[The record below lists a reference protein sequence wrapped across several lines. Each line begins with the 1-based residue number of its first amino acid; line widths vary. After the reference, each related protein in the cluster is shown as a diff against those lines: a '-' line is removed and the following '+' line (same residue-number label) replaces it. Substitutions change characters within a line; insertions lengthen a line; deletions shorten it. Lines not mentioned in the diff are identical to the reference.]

1 MYAAGAARA
10 MAACRHIDAPS
21 RRPDLARAM
30 SAPDPES
37 WIRITER
44 GFYVVPGGFH
54 VDPTRPVA
62 NAVVTHGHAD
72 HARPDHNAVLAT
84 PATLAI
90 MRHRYGDRA
99 GRRQQ
104 PLVYGESVRIGA
116 VTVTFRP
123 AGHVL
128 GSAQAVLDYAGSRI
142 VVSGDYKREVD
153 PTCAPFEPVPCDA
166 FVTEATFGL
175 PVFRHPAAS
184 GEVRRLLEAQR
195 LFPERALLVGVYA
208 LGKAQRLIALLR
220 ANGYDRPV
228 YLHGALQ
235 GLCELYQAHGI
246 ALGELRP
253 ATGQAKPTLAG
264 EIVLAPP
271 AALNDRWARRLPE
284 PLPCMASGWMRVRQ
298 RARQRGVE
306 LPLVI
311 SDHADW
317 DDLTATLREVG
328 APRVWVTHGNE
339 DALCHWAAGQGFDA
353 KALAVVGWGEEDADP
368 EEAAIR

>member
-1 MYAAGAARA
+1 MSDVDAGRAGADLPHA
-10 MAACRHIDAPS
+10 MR
-21 RRPDLARAM
+21 
-30 SAPDPES
+30 APDPES

-44 GFYVVPGGFH
+44 GFYVVPGDFH
-54 VDPTRPVA
+54 VDPTRPVER
-62 NAVVTHGHAD
+62 AVVTHGHAD
-72 HARPDHNAVLAT
+72 HARPDHGAVLAT

-90 MRHRYGDRA
+90 MRHRYGERA
-99 GRRQQ
+99 GRRHD
-104 PLVYGESVRIGA
+104 PMAYGESVRIGD

-128 GSAQAVLDYAGSRI
+128 GSAQAVLDYAGSRV
-142 VVSGDYKREVD
+142 VVSGDYKREPD
-153 PTCAPFEPVPCDA
+153 PTCTPFEPVPCHA

-175 PVFRHPAAS
+175 PVFRHPEA
-184 GEVRRLLEAQR
+184 GDEVQRLLAAQR

-220 ANGYDRPV
+220 AAGYDRPIYV
-228 YLHGALQ
+228 HGALQ
-235 GLCELYQAHGI
+235 GLCELYRAHGV

-253 ATGQAKPTLAG
+253 ATGQAKPALAG

-317 DDLTATLREVG
+317 DDLTATLRDVG

-339 DALCHWAAGQGFDA
+339 EALCHWAAGRGFDA
-353 KALAVVGWGEEDADP
+353 KALAVVGWGEADAEP
-368 EEAAIR
+368 EERAGPGAAEAS